1 MTGRLINETH
11 TGMQPARELYIFTT
25 MAEVPPVPPE
35 ISSHVAWHRLN
46 DQLEWYDSK
55 SGRNQLWYKR
65 IKRAQIVF
73 AGLIPIVSFLGFPWV
88 PFATALL
95 GGTVA
100 ILEGFQQLGQYNNL
114 WASYRST
121 AESLKHEKYLFLA
134 SGGPYR
140 NLGTDESLKRL
151 AERVEEQVSTEHAK
165 WVSDT
170 KQVEQTQGG

>member
-1 MTGRLINETH
+1 
-11 TGMQPARELYIFTT
+11 
-25 MAEVPPVPPE
+25 
-35 ISSHVAWHRLN
+35 
-46 DQLEWYDSK
+46 
-55 SGRNQLWYKR
+55 
-65 IKRAQIVF
+65 VF

-88 PFATALL
+88 PFVTALL

-100 ILEGFQQLGQYNNL
+100 ILEGFQQLGQYNTL

-121 AESLKHEKYLFLA
+121 AESLKHVKYLFLA

-140 NLGTDESLKRL
+140 NLTTDEALKLL

-170 KQVEQTQGG
+170 KQLEQPQGGQS

>member
-1 MTGRLINETH
+1 
-11 TGMQPARELYIFTT
+11 
-25 MAEVPPVPPE
+25 
-35 ISSHVAWHRLN
+35 
-46 DQLEWYDSK
+46 
-55 SGRNQLWYKR
+55 
-65 IKRAQIVF
+65 VF

-88 PFATALL
+88 PFATASL

-100 ILEGFQQLGQYNNL
+100 ILEGFQQLGQYNTL

-121 AESLKHEKYLFLA
+121 AESLKHEKYMFLA

-140 NLGTDESLKRL
+140 NLSTNEALKRL

-170 KQVEQTQGG
+170 KQLEQSQEA